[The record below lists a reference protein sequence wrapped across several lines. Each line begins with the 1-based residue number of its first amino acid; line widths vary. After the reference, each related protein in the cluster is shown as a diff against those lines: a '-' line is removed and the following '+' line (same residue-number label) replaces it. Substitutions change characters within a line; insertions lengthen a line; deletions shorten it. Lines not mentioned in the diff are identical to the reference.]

1 MPIYSECWWDSVFV
15 DVLFS
20 NIPGMVIAQVLIHYF
35 KFEKFDWFGREGAK
49 SILGWDI
56 WYK

>member
-15 DVLFS
+15 DVLLS
-20 NIPGMVIAQVLIHYF
+20 NIPGMIIAKLIINYF
-35 KFEKFDWFGREGAK
+35 EYEEFDWFGRKGAK
-49 SILGWDI
+49 NILEWDI